1 MAGRLEDKVA
11 IITGAATGIG
21 RAGARLFAQE
31 GASVVVADRNA
42 PEAEKTVAMIKEN
55 GGDAIYVE
63 TDVSKADQVQ
73 NMVAKALDQYGK
85 LDVLVNDAGILI
97 RTGARLA
104 DIEDLEWDLTLNTNL
119 RGVFYGCRYA
129 IPHMMER
136 GGSIVNLSSQAGVH
150 PTPRALAYGVSKAG
164 VISLTQSAAR
174 EYAEDQI
181 RVNAI
186 IPGLIDTP
194 QARGSTGS
202 TERFEQ
208 VVSETAL
215 GRAGQP
221 EDVASLML
229 YLASDESSFVT
240 GSSFSIDGGGTI
252 GGWSQLRR
260 ER

>member
-1 MAGRLEDKVA
+1 MTGRLEDKVA

-31 GASVVVADRNA
+31 GARVVVADRNA

-55 GGDAIYVE
+55 GGDAIFVE

-73 NMVAKALDQYGK
+73 NMVAKALEQYGK

-104 DIEDLEWDLTLNTNL
+104 EIEDLEWDLTLNTNL
-119 RGVFYGCRYA
+119 RGVFYGCKYA
-129 IPHMMER
+129 IPHMLER
-136 GGSIVNLSSQAGVH
+136 GGSIVNVSSQAGIH

-181 RVNAI
+181 RVNSI
-186 IPGLIDTP
+186 VPGLVDTP

-202 TERFEQ
+202 AERFQQ
-208 VVSETAL
+208 VVNETAL

-221 EDVASLML
+221 EDVANLLL

-240 GSSFSIDGGGTI
+240 GSSFAIDGGGTV
-252 GGWSQLRR
+252 GGWSQIRR
-260 ER
+260 